1 MAKITC
7 ALTASQLKEL
17 FQYTYKVMSDSL
29 EAEEAFDAEL
39 FIKNMFDEIASAT
52 NPETAAKFVQ
62 QLPTLIY
69 AAAGTNQLVDLDMA
83 TDPVRKMISKFKNPD
98 TGLNFVLDKYAPAP
112 DANSI
117 LNQTASINISDN
129 QVKES
134 EGEST
139 AVDTERLKPFTAMSS
154 TFVEFVKIDPRQ
166 KGVVD
171 KQVVDP
177 ARMRIYNTLARIRD
191 NFDGTSGYFDGNI
204 TYQGKV
210 LKLKAVR
217 LSDVKESM
225 LDETTRAEVVK
236 SKMVVR
242 NQGSAKVG
250 TEKVAQANERVAL
263 ILSDDK
269 GNLLYFDQDGNIT
282 TEAEGGQIVY
292 QFMRNIRVDA
302 KNSSRLRATDI
313 YGQVDMIQT
322 PEEIY
327 NGQARNMKM
336 SDDEYADYLFD
347 IGTSKEEVIAEIDR
361 EQQADFRAIK
371 EFTDKITKEGESKT
385 IALTGVSLGVPVEL
399 VINRPTFG
407 QIQNL
412 PFVTK
417 ENFQGIRIVKE
428 PRDGFEKGNYTI
440 KLNGS
445 EFQIDRADMTKEIA
459 NKIAHALTMSKL
471 SNKDKYTFISY
482 FMNNNISEKVKKY
495 NIYYNEQT
503 DELEISFRPL
513 TVKEAELKGI
523 KKNDFV
529 KVPLVP
535 ENLDTIFKGLM
546 EGNYYKKKLPSKMT
560 YNEQALIDN
569 AYYDYDMETGTLNRR
584 PSKYVDLIMSY
595 ANTEVY
601 LVENKDPGFFNSYM
615 HFGLDQAYTKRVD
628 EAISEVQKNLT
639 IAEKKAAIVEA
650 LGQGKEVTG
659 TISKP
664 ENAAGNTT
672 QTQWQFTDSKGSVVN
687 FYNHNTNETPEMYEG
702 KVATLVLAGPMTG
715 SNGVFYAD
723 PVSVYIGN
731 KFIGYVQEKGY
742 SKGDEVIDATE
753 EVVATPEY
761 EIPVETSI
769 EEQDKAILAPD
780 DMNTP
785 DDDESFTFGLD
796 RSAELP
802 NNVTQEQI
810 DEAKKWW
817 DNSPLSKF
825 VSIEHMANIVNSN
838 VFARFVASG
847 KKLATPGTLA
857 KIQINKAA
865 NGNYVDVYHEAWHV
879 FSQLFLTK
887 NDKIALYKEVR
898 NSNPKWKNLKFLEI
912 EEMIAEDFR
921 SYALDPKP
929 KKDMPKRNTIFRI
942 ILNFLRKFFGNKK
955 NINNVSEVRSVK
967 ELYDKLYFADKNPN
981 LLKNYT
987 PLVDNVMWDMLNRGP
1002 ESIANKEEEVYN
1014 SQDGKL
1020 VVQSIDS
1027 VFSNIIDVN
1036 AKNTG
1041 NKAGTVAILSDKY
1054 FTKEGISN
1062 REAAYTM
1069 AKRSFIDKLNAA
1081 LDEIKAIGTPQNAEE
1096 DARQDLLKD
1105 NIRIFT
1111 ATINNWGDAKS
1122 GIVKYHIEKST
1133 FETLRQKATIV
1144 EIEAE
1149 ENESAAPEDVENT
1162 ALFKE
1167 SNTNDKSLDQ
1177 LADQDTLYILKSLF
1191 KVDSTNR
1198 RQKNRLGFDELA
1210 DFPTVWNNVV
1220 RAIGGVKDPE
1230 IMFQRLTDISRT
1242 FPELRQL
1249 VDYKLPDPSKVK
1261 NAAEIAITTGFWQ
1274 SFKKSRISYIQVTWF
1289 RQDDGTY
1296 VSEVT
1301 EASNQVSSVIYK
1313 FKNKFKAAEANNFI
1327 SKTDKNNSILKLD
1340 NIVKTFAPNGRFDT
1354 KKSWEFVRAIGIQLD
1369 DLKVIKDALENNPH
1383 IYGLEYLFKVVKTF
1397 NELDNDVN
1405 ASKQAK
1411 EYVKKFKEDPI
1422 TTLTKVIPAGI
1433 LGPKEV
1439 LEKNLIEKLAE
1450 LQGRY
1455 GADSSNFS
1463 VLNAERK
1470 LVFEHTEDF
1479 SASMQIHA
1487 INDVK
1492 NIQDLWK
1499 TDRYK
1504 YMSYLNPNTNPF
1516 TMRSKVLNSLFI
1528 LDTQDEKFDRRR
1540 DRVFALNAVSG
1551 TQLDDNV
1558 TGANTT
1564 SLDKYGKFIQ
1574 EMHMMLKG
1582 GLQEF
1587 MRHASKSASF
1597 GAHVEGGLVIGRGKG
1612 DDNHLYVDIDKFATD
1627 GEAES
1632 FAIDNVFIDYIAS
1645 ELERII
1651 KFKANIDEYKNYSGY
1666 NRVIKDKDG
1675 NELGLAGEFFTA
1687 FDNVLSKDT
1696 KNKLLS
1702 STDQMDT
1709 RNVDFLHY
1717 YLDKNSDVRE
1727 MIIKDITQYFND
1739 QTKINVD
1746 FFNKNSYIDPALSN
1760 RLSMYNLSKE
1770 DEERVL
1776 VKAFTYN
1783 SWIHNFEMA
1792 NLFYGDVTQ
1801 FNHSK
1806 DEAHKRIP
1814 GATSSGNGFRS
1825 DIGAQ
1830 KYVNNILNSQI
1841 VDNDSGLIIKAN
1853 TYAGVLNMTRKS
1865 DKYDNFK
1872 YNGTLN
1878 TAVLRDI
1885 KRPSMYLGDIEKG
1898 LREDYETRFKNA
1910 TKEQLLE
1917 QLSSTE
1923 RTKNAKLTKDE
1934 LKNLI
1939 IDKRLKAELDPYR
1952 KMNEAD
1958 GQGYITFDAYRTLRV
1973 LENKWT
1979 KDHENLYQKIIARES
1994 INTKDIVKFFPV
2006 YKLQHFGPVAN
2017 TDLPVTAM
2025 HKFALMPLIPSVIK
2039 GSDLESLHEQ
2049 MLKENIQY
2057 STFESGSK
2065 VGNVLSDG
2073 QPDQIYDNDEQKSII
2088 KPNEKGEGGIKF
2100 TKNTIY
2106 VEYLKDVTSVPDKA
2120 KGKTIFSTQ
2129 LRKLILEGL
2138 YEQGAYVNP
2147 NFKDLTQAYEDAV
2160 DEYSD
2165 ILRLEILNEIGYTY
2179 KDGKYQGDL
2188 AKFLD
2193 VVHTEL
2199 ERKEL
2204 PQHLIDYIGVTES
2217 GNVTNDLS
2225 FHLEAEDIE
2234 KIIVSLLTK
2243 RLIKQKVKGEAL
2255 VQVASTMT
2263 NGLLNPSP
2271 KFTKAT
2277 TDEIKKYLGS
2287 NTLPFYNK
2295 TEKGTSA
2302 MKVAVAMQ
2310 GDFNNLFKAKDLDGN
2325 TIGVYDT
2332 ETVTDKNGKEKKVQ
2346 KLRFQ
2351 ESLDRLNELIK
2362 DEDWLDTGNN
2372 RKLVTMTAVRIPV
2385 QGLNSME
2392 FMEVHHFLAPE
2403 AGSIIIPPSEI
2414 VAKSGADYDVDK
2426 LTTFMPN
2433 IDSDGR
2439 FAESTAT
2446 TEDIKRIVEKATD
2459 QEQAERII
2467 AAQKAAI
2474 ENRIIQSTRNI
2485 LAMPENYANLIRP
2498 NETYLLKDIADE
2510 LEDQVTD
2517 YDKFATSHD
2526 EGPRY
2531 DGKKKVISPTRIF
2544 EVGFNIY
2551 KQEVNMGG
2559 KQGLGL
2565 VALKNAIKP
2574 IFNSLGARMPKTY
2587 KASEW
2592 NERLGRYEE
2601 GKVDYDMRLL
2611 LPHNTI
2617 NGAISLSNLYDAY
2630 GVDRISDLYSHMMN
2644 GLVDV
2649 EKDSWIF
2656 NIQGNMEVLPVLS
2669 YLMATGVP
2677 RQLAVNFVSQPLV
2690 RQYVE
2695 RQRIMNSPYAKLTGN
2710 VPGENTSIAGQAVKD
2725 VLQLPEDVTDK
2736 ATILKAID
2744 AVRYSDAD
2752 SFKIVRKDVS
2762 GSVILSKEETLE
2774 LLKDDKNIGNFTS
2787 IIPSNGEKSLIS
2799 AVDKN
2804 PLSTTNYYYTAKA
2817 ATEGVDNFDLDV
2829 LSRLINN
2836 NDTESKTAIAA
2847 FTHFLEIEKQI
2858 MGLEALQRVANPDT
2872 KNFKTIEEI
2881 IQREYDLDTVSIMSK
2896 LDPDLV
2902 SQLREDSILSK
2913 FFDNELVKDLLEPLF
2928 ILRNNPAVSEYIT
2941 NVLNT
2946 RKSEIRTKYGAGAD
2960 GVTLFINQFK
2970 NAIVNYAYQNH
2981 MSNSIDDKGN
2991 IVEVPEMHNDLDVV
3005 RGKAVNGAR
3014 VEGDK
3019 IIIDMDVINKDF
3031 SAANYERNST
3041 GPESYAKR
3049 GLKAMNP
3056 ADNMF
3061 NNKGQFI
3068 KFVLERE
3075 YLRSITPVESIE
3087 KNKDFKATF
3096 KLAKD
3101 RGISDEKSRDMAY
3114 ETYLA
3119 QNALYNSFNR
3129 TALIASDEFA
3139 FSNYF
3144 FSVLKD
3150 YPLLKEKYPVL
3161 AQFSEPNLATGEKV
3175 LTLNN
3180 KSMIKGE
3187 LAEDYYR
3194 NLSDLAD
3201 PDVIKAPTKSENI
3214 RISKMF
3220 EMLPLISL
3228 YVNGIGYSKY
3238 GINKVLVYEN
3248 FMDKMFEASKLF
3260 TDNNMNYDTFNDIFS
3275 KIISSRSIFKN
3286 YANDAQSTTE
3296 LPEEPPILVTQTAG
3310 GGLAFGNIPVEVNIE
3325 EPKSVPAIDI
3335 SSNAKGLGGG
3345 LTNPTELAKSKGN
3358 IVNSYPVEF
3367 NGVQYKDAEAAY
3379 QANKRKYKN
3388 EGQGEGSTYDLMVQ
3402 IITAKFLQNPRLIA
3416 ATNDAGGSDFILNAV
3431 HQPTKKNTIW
3441 ETGGGNY
3448 FILALNEAYL
3458 NARSLRQEAKTTQ
3471 APTSSKPD
3479 VILPIGTSG
3488 SGKSTFI
3495 KSLPQ
3500 ENLVVISPDD
3510 MRVEFTGNINDKSKD
3525 KEIYA
3530 ESANRAIKA
3539 IKEGKQV
3546 VFDTTNLTKE
3556 KRRPF
3561 IEAIKKAL
3569 PNANIQYKLMPL
3581 DAELAKQR
3589 IKAQIARGEN
3599 RANVSDE
3606 TIDRHAKSYKQ
3617 MLEDIKSEGIINYDT
3632 TQSSSGVK
3640 PTIDTS
3646 REWRGDLESRPV
3658 YTKEGINTMRT
3669 SAAKPN
3675 ENFGNPFS
3683 EAGYGDTR
3691 KVPSIGIAVEAYK
3704 EWLLTGYTQWLNAKG
3719 EAEEFAGKTEQR
3731 KWILDQINQG
3741 KLDGATLLYAGKS
3754 EARGQGMHPTAL
3766 AEVVEQLRSKPAVTQ
3781 PVSTAKEGVQELFD
3795 SNPELASI
3803 GTPEQYSEWI
3813 NYLTT
3818 QGKLAGTKATDIL
3831 YHGTYENF
3839 EEFDEEKKGA
3849 NTGINTYQSEDGSEQ
3864 FYSDSANTIFFSDRK
3879 TNAISYTLLGRDKYL
3894 SEISNALKDVRS
3906 AQKELAQDAVEVL
3919 KEVPYF
3925 NNLIDKAKKEGKT
3938 TKEIIELLG
3947 KEETKLAKKYK
3958 EGSSSLF
3965 TNELAGYENRLK
3977 ELNKFLSNLDVFKK
3991 GNNINFKS
3999 SGGNFYITT
4008 KNGKIQFSRFDKGQ
4022 NVLTAERFYADEVNN
4037 DKIKDFIN
4045 DAIAEENTLYNQAKI
4060 NMKAA
4065 GYEEKA
4071 IPVLLNLQNPSI
4083 HDYEKSSFPD
4093 AYKDTKTRTAAF
4105 AAKQVADAL
4114 KNGNDGVIYEN
4125 IVDPLLSNSYGV
4137 FKTEQIYILGGKED
4151 KSGFSN
4157 FVNKTT
4163 TGQLSLFDDPYTILS
4178 DFYNTLSAAQKE
4190 KIGTLDELYEEYN
4203 QTVYDY
4209 SMEEFV
4215 NKIKTCNL

>member
-1 MAKITC
+1 
-7 ALTASQLKEL
+7 
-17 FQYTYKVMSDSL
+17 
-29 EAEEAFDAEL
+29 
-39 FIKNMFDEIASAT
+39 
-52 NPETAAKFVQ
+52 
-62 QLPTLIY
+62 
-69 AAAGTNQLVDLDMA
+69 
-83 TDPVRKMISKFKNPD
+83 
-98 TGLNFVLDKYAPAP
+98 
-112 DANSI
+112 
-117 LNQTASINISDN
+117 
-129 QVKES
+129 
-134 EGEST
+134 
-139 AVDTERLKPFTAMSS
+139 
-154 TFVEFVKIDPRQ
+154 
-166 KGVVD
+166 
-171 KQVVDP
+171 
-177 ARMRIYNTLARIRD
+177 
-191 NFDGTSGYFDGNI
+191 
-204 TYQGKV
+204 
-210 LKLKAVR
+210 
-217 LSDVKESM
+217 
-225 LDETTRAEVVK
+225 
-236 SKMVVR
+236 
-242 NQGSAKVG
+242 
-250 TEKVAQANERVAL
+250 
-263 ILSDDK
+263 
-269 GNLLYFDQDGNIT
+269 
-282 TEAEGGQIVY
+282 
-292 QFMRNIRVDA
+292 
-302 KNSSRLRATDI
+302 
-313 YGQVDMIQT
+313 
-322 PEEIY
+322 
-327 NGQARNMKM
+327 
-336 SDDEYADYLFD
+336 
-347 IGTSKEEVIAEIDR
+347 
-361 EQQADFRAIK
+361 
-371 EFTDKITKEGESKT
+371 
-385 IALTGVSLGVPVEL
+385 
-399 VINRPTFG
+399 
-407 QIQNL
+407 
-412 PFVTK
+412 
-417 ENFQGIRIVKE
+417 
-428 PRDGFEKGNYTI
+428 
-440 KLNGS
+440 
-445 EFQIDRADMTKEIA
+445 
-459 NKIAHALTMSKL
+459 
-471 SNKDKYTFISY
+471 
-482 FMNNNISEKVKKY
+482 
-495 NIYYNEQT
+495 
-503 DELEISFRPL
+503 
-513 TVKEAELKGI
+513 
-523 KKNDFV
+523 
-529 KVPLVP
+529 
-535 ENLDTIFKGLM
+535 
-546 EGNYYKKKLPSKMT
+546 
-560 YNEQALIDN
+560 
-569 AYYDYDMETGTLNRR
+569 
-584 PSKYVDLIMSY
+584 
-595 ANTEVY
+595 
-601 LVENKDPGFFNSYM
+601 
-615 HFGLDQAYTKRVD
+615 
-628 EAISEVQKNLT
+628 
-639 IAEKKAAIVEA
+639 
-650 LGQGKEVTG
+650 
-659 TISKP
+659 
-664 ENAAGNTT
+664 
-672 QTQWQFTDSKGSVVN
+672 
-687 FYNHNTNETPEMYEG
+687 
-702 KVATLVLAGPMTG
+702 
-715 SNGVFYAD
+715 
-723 PVSVYIGN
+723 
-731 KFIGYVQEKGY
+731 
-742 SKGDEVIDATE
+742 
-753 EVVATPEY
+753 
-761 EIPVETSI
+761 
-769 EEQDKAILAPD
+769 
-780 DMNTP
+780 
-785 DDDESFTFGLD
+785 
-796 RSAELP
+796 
-802 NNVTQEQI
+802 
-810 DEAKKWW
+810 
-817 DNSPLSKF
+817 
-825 VSIEHMANIVNSN
+825 
-838 VFARFVASG
+838 
-847 KKLATPGTLA
+847 
-857 KIQINKAA
+857 
-865 NGNYVDVYHEAWHV
+865 
-879 FSQLFLTK
+879 
-887 NDKIALYKEVR
+887 
-898 NSNPKWKNLKFLEI
+898 
-912 EEMIAEDFR
+912 
-921 SYALDPKP
+921 
-929 KKDMPKRNTIFRI
+929 
-942 ILNFLRKFFGNKK
+942 
-955 NINNVSEVRSVK
+955 
-967 ELYDKLYFADKNPN
+967 
-981 LLKNYT
+981 
-987 PLVDNVMWDMLNRGP
+987 
-1002 ESIANKEEEVYN
+1002 
-1014 SQDGKL
+1014 
-1020 VVQSIDS
+1020 
-1027 VFSNIIDVN
+1027 
-1036 AKNTG
+1036 
-1041 NKAGTVAILSDKY
+1041 
-1054 FTKEGISN
+1054 
-1062 REAAYTM
+1062 
-1069 AKRSFIDKLNAA
+1069 
-1081 LDEIKAIGTPQNAEE
+1081 
-1096 DARQDLLKD
+1096 
-1105 NIRIFT
+1105 
-1111 ATINNWGDAKS
+1111 
-1122 GIVKYHIEKST
+1122 
-1133 FETLRQKATIV
+1133 
-1144 EIEAE
+1144 
-1149 ENESAAPEDVENT
+1149 
-1162 ALFKE
+1162 
-1167 SNTNDKSLDQ
+1167 
-1177 LADQDTLYILKSLF
+1177 
-1191 KVDSTNR
+1191 
-1198 RQKNRLGFDELA
+1198 
-1210 DFPTVWNNVV
+1210 
-1220 RAIGGVKDPE
+1220 
-1230 IMFQRLTDISRT
+1230 
-1242 FPELRQL
+1242 
-1249 VDYKLPDPSKVK
+1249 
-1261 NAAEIAITTGFWQ
+1261 
-1274 SFKKSRISYIQVTWF
+1274 
-1289 RQDDGTY
+1289 
-1296 VSEVT
+1296 
-1301 EASNQVSSVIYK
+1301 
-1313 FKNKFKAAEANNFI
+1313 
-1327 SKTDKNNSILKLD
+1327 
-1340 NIVKTFAPNGRFDT
+1340 
-1354 KKSWEFVRAIGIQLD
+1354 
-1369 DLKVIKDALENNPH
+1369 
-1383 IYGLEYLFKVVKTF
+1383 
-1397 NELDNDVN
+1397 
-1405 ASKQAK
+1405 
-1411 EYVKKFKEDPI
+1411 
-1422 TTLTKVIPAGI
+1422 
-1433 LGPKEV
+1433 
-1439 LEKNLIEKLAE
+1439 
-1450 LQGRY
+1450 
-1455 GADSSNFS
+1455 
-1463 VLNAERK
+1463 
-1470 LVFEHTEDF
+1470 
-1479 SASMQIHA
+1479 
-1487 INDVK
+1487 
-1492 NIQDLWK
+1492 
-1499 TDRYK
+1499 
-1504 YMSYLNPNTNPF
+1504 
-1516 TMRSKVLNSLFI
+1516 
-1528 LDTQDEKFDRRR
+1528 
-1540 DRVFALNAVSG
+1540 
-1551 TQLDDNV
+1551 
-1558 TGANTT
+1558 
-1564 SLDKYGKFIQ
+1564 
-1574 EMHMMLKG
+1574 
-1582 GLQEF
+1582 

-1597 GAHVEGGLVIGRGKG
+1597 GAHVEGGIVIGRGKG
-1612 DDNHLYVDIDKFATD
+1612 DDNHLYVDIDQFANEGQAEMFATD
-1627 GEAES
+1627 Y
-1632 FAIDNVFIDYIAS
+1632 IFIDYIAA

-1687 FDNVLSKDT
+1687 FDNVLSKAT
-1696 KNKLLS
+1696 KDKLLS

-1717 YLDKNSDVRE
+1717 YLDKNSDVRD
-1727 MIIKDITQYFND
+1727 MIMKDVTQYFND

-1770 DEERVL
+1770 DEERLL

-1792 NLFYGDVTQ
+1792 NIFYGDVTQ

-1825 DIGAQ
+1825 DKGAQ
-1830 KYVNNILNSQI
+1830 DYVNNILNSQI

-1853 TYAGVLNMTRKS
+1853 TYAGVLNKTRKS
-1865 DKYDNFK
+1865 DKYDKFK

-1878 TAVLRDI
+1878 TAILKDI
-1885 KRPSMYLGDIEKG
+1885 ERPSMYLGDIEKA
-1898 LREDYETRFKNA
+1898 LKEDYESRFKNA
-1910 TKEQLLE
+1910 SKGQLLE
-1917 QLSSTE
+1917 QLSSVE
-1923 RTKNAKLTKDE
+1923 RTKNGNLTKDE

-1958 GQGYITFDAYRTLRV
+1958 GQGYITIDAYRTLRV
-1973 LENKWT
+1973 LEHKWS
-1979 KDHENLYQKIIARES
+1979 KEHEDLYQKVIAGQS
-1994 INTKDIVKFFPV
+1994 ISTKDVVRFFPV

-2017 TDLPVTAM
+2017 TPLPVTAM

-2065 VGNVLSDG
+2065 VGNVTSNG
-2073 QPDQIYDNDEQKSII
+2073 KPDQIYDNKDQNSII
-2088 KPNEKGEGGIKF
+2088 KPDENDEGGIKF
-2100 TKNTIY
+2100 TKNVIY
-2106 VEYLKDVTSVPDKA
+2106 VEYLKDVTNVPDKS

-2138 YEQGAYVNP
+2138 YKQGATINP
-2147 NFKDLTQAYEDAV
+2147 NFREFTDAYENAV

-2263 NGLLNPSP
+2263 NGLWNPSP

-2277 TDEIKKYLGS
+2277 TDDIKKYLGS
-2287 NTLPFYNK
+2287 NTLPFYNNFGGTINFK
-2295 TEKGTSA
+2295 QIYKGLSKEALAERLAQKERILKEHGAFWTPTHLNNLRTEIQYLKDVIADKKPTVTEIPAETSA
-2302 MKVAVAMQ
+2302 MKVAIAMQ

-2332 ETVTDKNGKEKKVQ
+2332 ETVTDKNGKERKVQ

-2498 NETYLLKDIADE
+2498 NETYMLKDIADE

-2517 YDKFATSHD
+2517 YDKFATSHE

-2531 DGKKKVISPTRIF
+2531 DGKKKVISPTKLF

-2617 NGAISLSNLYDAY
+2617 NGAISLSDLYDAY
-2630 GVDRISDLYSHMMN
+2630 GIDRISDLYSHMMN

-2656 NIQGNMEVLPVLS
+2656 NIQGNMEVLPVLT
-2669 YLMATGVP
+2669 YLMAAGVP

-2736 ATILKAID
+2736 ATILKAMD
-2744 AVRYSDAD
+2744 AVMYSSAE
-2752 SFKIVRKDVS
+2752 SFKVVRKDVK
-2762 GSVILSKEETLE
+2762 GAVVFSKEETIE
-2774 LLKDDKNIGNFTS
+2774 LLKDDKNIGNFSS
-2787 IIPSNGEKSLIS
+2787 IIPSDSEKSLIS

-2817 ATEGVDNFDLDV
+2817 ASEGADSFTLDR
-2829 LSRLINN
+2829 LSFLINN
-2836 NDTESKTAIAA
+2836 NDTVSKTAIAA

-2881 IQREYDLDTVSIMSK
+2881 IQREYDLDTVSVMSK

-2902 SQLREDSILSK
+2902 AQLKEDSILSK

-2946 RKSEIRTKYGAGAD
+2946 RKAEIKTKYGAGAD

-2981 MSNSIDDKGN
+2981 MSNSIDDQGN
-2991 IVEVPEMHNDLDVV
+2991 VVDVPEMHNDLDVV
-3005 RGKAVNGAR
+3005 KGKAVNGAR

-3031 SAANYERNST
+3031 SQANYERNST

-3087 KNKDFKATF
+3087 KNKDFKATYN
-3096 KLAKD
+3096 LAKG
-3101 RGISDEKSRDMAY
+3101 RGVSEEKSRDMAY

-3144 FSVLKD
+3144 FSVLND

-3180 KSMIKGE
+3180 KGMVKGE

-3194 NLSDLAD
+3194 NLLELAD
-3201 PDVIKAPTKSENI
+3201 PNVIKAPTKSENI

-3471 APTSSKPD
+3471 A
-3479 VILPIGTSG
+3479 
-3488 SGKSTFI
+3488 
-3495 KSLPQ
+3495 
-3500 ENLVVISPDD
+3500 
-3510 MRVEFTGNINDKSKD
+3510 
-3525 KEIYA
+3525 
-3530 ESANRAIKA
+3530 
-3539 IKEGKQV
+3539 
-3546 VFDTTNLTKE
+3546 
-3556 KRRPF
+3556 
-3561 IEAIKKAL
+3561 
-3569 PNANIQYKLMPL
+3569 
-3581 DAELAKQR
+3581 
-3589 IKAQIARGEN
+3589 
-3599 RANVSDE
+3599 
-3606 TIDRHAKSYKQ
+3606 
-3617 MLEDIKSEGIINYDT
+3617 
-3632 TQSSSGVK
+3632 SSGVK

-3675 ENFGNPFS
+3675 EHFGNPFS

-3719 EAEEFAGKTEQR
+3719 EVEEFAGKTEQR

-3754 EARGQGMHPTAL
+3754 AARGQGMHPTAL
-3766 AEVVEQLRSKPAVTQ
+3766 AEVVEQLRSKPSATQSTISVEYNYNPSNVSEQTREDYKQYVLKQLGKPEIKAKANAFDFIYPDLTITISKDGSASYTNINQKIVDLSKTDAGYDVKFMIGLNKLAEESTQ
-3781 PVSTAKEGVQELFD
+3781 PVSTERIISQYPDMITVDGNILPT
-3795 SNPELASI
+3795 SLLLELANLKLDDPFA
-3803 GTPEQYSEWI
+3803 PESFIE
-3813 NYLTT
+3813 
-3818 QGKLAGTKATDIL
+3818 
-3831 YHGTYENF
+3831 GTYF
-3839 EEFDEEKKGA
+3839 ETVTA
-3849 NTGINTYQSEDGSEQ
+3849 
-3864 FYSDSANTIFFSDRK
+3864 
-3879 TNAISYTLLGRDKYL
+3879 KY
-3894 SEISNALKDVRS
+3894 
-3906 AQKELAQDAVEVL
+3906 
-3919 KEVPYF
+3919 
-3925 NNLIDKAKKEGKT
+3925 G
-3938 TKEIIELLG
+3938 
-3947 KEETKLAKKYK
+3947 
-3958 EGSSSLF
+3958 
-3965 TNELAGYENRLK
+3965 
-3977 ELNKFLSNLDVFKK
+3977 
-3991 GNNINFKS
+3991 
-3999 SGGNFYITT
+3999 
-4008 KNGKIQFSRFDKGQ
+4008 
-4022 NVLTAERFYADEVNN
+4022 
-4037 DKIKDFIN
+4037 
-4045 DAIAEENTLYNQAKI
+4045 
-4060 NMKAA
+4060 KAA
-4065 GYEEKA
+4065 GEY
-4071 IPVLLNLQNPSI
+4071 V
-4083 HDYEKSSFPD
+4083 
-4093 AYKDTKTRTAAF
+4093 
-4105 AAKQVADAL
+4105 
-4114 KNGNDGVIYEN
+4114 
-4125 IVDPLLSNSYGV
+4125 
-4137 FKTEQIYILGGKED
+4137 
-4151 KSGFSN
+4151 GFSDIEMSDAEGN
-4157 FVNKTT
+4157 FLSSNPKFADSVVNAYISDANDRSKNNDYSLDDIQSFAKDLLQKNEKKVDTW
-4163 TGQLSLFDDPYTILS
+4163 QLSLFDDPYTMLS